1 MVRDPMP
8 LVVWIMF
15 LNIMTSALV
24 IFFIIKPFYPITI
37 TFIEQESIREVFW
50 EAILFLLS
58 MIFLIGARIQ
68 LTFSFNPKYS
78 ILTLLYNS
86 ATLLILSVVF
96 MSLAGEALGRGFVIL
111 STMLFLLIACN
122 SIFLYMIVNNY
133 GEVPALVVSILFLML
148 GAYGTRGETPPIIHS
163 LFVLVTIMWLLSIT
177 YMMRKKK
184 PEVPRVINVASLVMH
199 IITFLCVLVVAMI
212 FCLTQ
217 VVTSLFR
224 VWNASTTGFYIMI
237 LSLQI
242 LTLFLFQKKYSE
254 KLSLRETVSL
264 LSIAIPY
271 NLISISSINT
281 ILLLS
286 VITIKLYGT
295 ILNPY
300 IPIAVL
306 WLLNNS
312 LIITGA
318 QMNYDI
324 YRLEKILKRELRRRK
339 EVSPE
344 LLKEKFRAYEP
355 EELLNLGYTKLVKE
369 YLTRLVSLGIIPKE
383 VLHQLE

>member
-199 IITFLCVLVVAMI
+199 IITFLCVLVVAII

-217 VVTSLFR
+217 VLTSLFR

-271 NLISISSINT
+271 NLISISPINT

-286 VITIKLYGT
+286 VITIKLYST

-324 YRLEKILKRELRRRK
+324 YRLERILKRELRRRK

>member
-199 IITFLCVLVVAMI
+199 IITFLCVLVVAII

-217 VVTSLFR
+217 VLTSLFR

-271 NLISISSINT
+271 NLISISPINT

-286 VITIKLYGT
+286 VITIKLYST

-300 IPIAVL
+300 IPIAIL

-312 LIITGA
+312 LIVTGA

-324 YRLEKILKRELRRRK
+324 YRLERILKRELRRRK

>member
-24 IFFIIKPFYPITI
+24 IFFIIKPLYPITI

-86 ATLLILSVVF
+86 VTLLILSVVF

-133 GEVPALVVSILFLML
+133 GEVPALVVSILLLML

-254 KLSLRETVSL
+254 KLSLREIVSL

-271 NLISISSINT
+271 DLISISSINT

-324 YRLEKILKRELRRRK
+324 YRLERILKRELRRRK

>member
-24 IFFIIKPFYPITI
+24 IFFIIKPLYPITI

-86 ATLLILSVVF
+86 VTLLILSVVF

-133 GEVPALVVSILFLML
+133 GEVPALVVSILLLML

-254 KLSLRETVSL
+254 KLSLREIVSL

-271 NLISISSINT
+271 DLISISSINT

>member
-8 LVVWIMF
+8 LIVWIMF

-24 IFFIIKPFYPITI
+24 IFFIIKPLYPITI
-37 TFIEQESIREVFW
+37 TFIEQESIREVLW
-50 EAILFLLS
+50 EAILFLLI

-86 ATLLILSVVF
+86 VTLLILSVVF

-133 GEVPALVVSILFLML
+133 GEVPALVVSILLLML

-184 PEVPRVINVASLVMH
+184 PEVPRVINVALLVMH
-199 IITFLCVLVVAMI
+199 IITFLCVLVVAII

-217 VVTSLFR
+217 VLTSLFR

-254 KLSLRETVSL
+254 KLSLREIVSL

-271 NLISISSINT
+271 DLISISSINT

-324 YRLEKILKRELRRRK
+324 YRLERILKRELRRRK

>member
-24 IFFIIKPFYPITI
+24 IFFIIKPLYPITI
-37 TFIEQESIREVFW
+37 TFIEQESIREVLW
-50 EAILFLLS
+50 EAILFLLI

-86 ATLLILSVVF
+86 VTLLILSVVF

-199 IITFLCVLVVAMI
+199 IITFLCVLVVAII

-217 VVTSLFR
+217 VLTSLFR

-254 KLSLRETVSL
+254 KLSLREIVSL

-271 NLISISSINT
+271 DLISISSINT

-324 YRLEKILKRELRRRK
+324 YRLERILKRELRRRR